1 MKKKLIRVANQIYI
15 LEEKIQR
22 GENVVESMT
31 ALEDLM
37 ESEVENNIKINQDFK
52 GRVYIMRAICCVLI
66 SFVCFYIATNM
77 NADENKGIAT
87 IFILCSLL
95 SLLISIV
102 LMIIGL

>member
-1 MKKKLIRVANQIYI
+1 
-15 LEEKIQR
+15 
-22 GENVVESMT
+22 
-31 ALEDLM
+31 
-37 ESEVENNIKINQDFK
+37 
-52 GRVYIMRAICCVLI
+52 MRAICCVLI